1 MSEALRL
8 ADDLDTEFV
17 SGRVSNHTARKAA
30 AELRRL
36 ATIEA
41 ELQKAKEHLS
51 ALYGLVF
58 AAEQAATNGSLYWE
72 VEEALRAYQDCIAP
86 DAVIHKPSGFVFDTV
101 IAAAFPEDL
110 ASLTPPKGQLSELQ
124 QAREERTALLVNE
137 QNLREEL
144 AALRA
149 SLDKPIEQL
158 EAMPMREKEELVIG
172 WFSEDWAISK
182 GLDMLHDYEKIRKIG
197 G

>member
-1 MSEALRL
+1 MSEM
-8 ADDLDTEFV
+8 
-17 SGRVSNHTARKAA
+17 
-30 AELRRL
+30 
-36 ATIEA
+36 IEVNKHDA
-41 ELQKAKEHLS
+41 NN
-51 ALYGLVF
+51 YCLV
-58 AAEQAATNGSLYWE
+58 
-72 VEEALRAYQDCIAP
+72 LRALGMEEEGDPVAEIERLGA
-86 DAVIHKPSGFVFDTV
+86 
-101 IAAAFPEDL
+101 
-110 ASLTPPKGQLSELQ
+110 ELQ

-182 GLDMLHDYEKIRKIG
+182 GLDMLHDYEKLRGMK
-197 G
+197 